1 MDVMAKY
8 GRRAMLT
15 AAGSLVAGAAGLGAT
30 TRWAR
35 AVEPPRRSPGSRFR
49 LSCAAYSLRKY
60 LDLKNPRMTLEDFIA
75 RCAEWGSDGVEL
87 TEYYFPKPIEPAYV
101 GKLKR
106 LAFLNGLDITGT
118 PIGNNFALP
127 PGKERDDQ
135 IASMKSWIDVSA
147 DLGSP
152 AIRIFAGSAP
162 RGIGEP
168 EARRWV
174 VECIEACCE
183 HAAKRGVYLAVE
195 NHGGVV
201 ARPEGLLE
209 IVKAVRCEW
218 VGINLDTGNFRTE
231 DPYADLERCAPLA
244 VTCQVKTEMAPRG
257 GQKVPADLARIIEI
271 LRKSSYRGYI
281 TLEYEGAEEPME
293 AVPKHLAELRKMV
306 G

>member
-1 MDVMAKY
+1 MDRTAEY
-8 GRRAMLT
+8 GRRRVLA
-15 AAGSLVAGAAGLGAT
+15 AAGSIIAGAAALGAT
-30 TRWAR
+30 AR
-35 AVEPPRRSPGSRFR
+35 MAGAVEPPRRSAGGRFR
-49 LSCAAYSLRKY
+49 VSCAAYSLRKY
-60 LDLKNPRMTLEDFIA
+60 LDLKSPKMTLEDFIE
-75 RCAEWGSDGVEL
+75 RCAEWGADGVEL
-87 TEYYFPKPIEPAYV
+87 TEYYFPKPIEPSYLA
-101 GKLKR
+101 KLKR

-127 PGKERDDQ
+127 PGKERDEQ
-135 IASMKSWIDVSA
+135 IASVKSWIDVSA

-152 AIRIFAGSAP
+152 AIRIFAGNVP
-162 RGIGEP
+162 RGTGEP

-201 ARPEGLLE
+201 ATAEGLLE

-218 VGINLDTGNFRTE
+218 VGINLDTGNFRTQ

-244 VTCQVKTEMAPRG
+244 VTCQVKTEIAPSG
-257 GQKVPADLARIIEI
+257 GDKVAADLARIIEI
-271 LRKSSYRGYI
+271 LRKAKYRGYI

-293 AVPKHLAELRKMV
+293 AVPRHLAELRKMV